1 ILEQAP
7 PTPDTN
13 NDRENDGPEPAVVPW
28 PVSAVTGQ
36 ALQAQAARLLSYA
49 RSHGDVT
56 AADIGH
62 ALVTTRS
69 VFAHRAVV
77 VAPGRDGLTE
87 GLAALARGEQSPAV
101 VTGRIPDERL
111 SSGARPKTVFVFPGQ
126 GAQFAG
132 MAAGLLDSA
141 PVFRRSLEE
150 CAAALAPYVDWDLL
164 AVLRGTAEPDW
175 LERVDIVQPA
185 LFAVMVSLSALWRA
199 TGVEPDV
206 VVGHSQGEIAAA
218 CVAGALSLRDAA
230 RVVAV
235 RSQALRAL
243 AGRGGMA
250 TVALGEADAARL
262 LARWDGR
269 LSVAAVNSPSSVVVS
284 GETGALRELL
294 DHCAAEGTRARRVPV
309 DYASHSAQVEEV
321 RDTLLTALRD
331 IEPAPPHTAFRSTVT
346 GDLVTDAG
354 LGAAYWYE
362 NLRRPVRLAEVTD
375 ALARQGYDVFL
386 EVSPHPVLVV
396 PVQETMDHAEAAD
409 ALVTGSLRRD
419 DAGPAGFLKAAAA
432 LWVEGVPVDWTPAFD
447 GRRGRRAELPTY
459 AFQRRS
465 YWLDD
470 RPTAAG
476 AVVSGVEADGHPLVD
491 AAVPAATGD
500 SLVLTGRLSVR
511 THPWLADHTV
521 HGTVLLPG
529 TAFLELALRAGE
541 LTGHRQVRDL
551 TVQAP
556 LALPAD
562 GGVTVQ
568 VVARRQDDGD
578 GWTVGVY
585 ARDEDDAPWTTHA
598 TGLLAPDGEPAPRDR
613 EAWPPPGAT
622 PVEVR
627 GHYARLAERG
637 YGYGPA
643 FQGLRAAWRAGGSV
657 FAEVEPDAGQPA
669 GAALFGLHPALLD
682 AALHAVSLP
691 DGDRSEA
698 PRDQRTLLPFSW
710 SDVRLHTPGAT
721 ALRVRVTP
729 TGRDSVSVAL
739 SDRAGNPVATVG
751 SLALRPVDPAR
762 LASARPGRDG
772 GLLRLAWPVAPAA
785 APADRP
791 AAGRW
796 ALLGSAGTGAGP
808 DLLAE
813 TVHHASLGALTE
825 SLDAGAAR
833 PDTIVAFWPPGPATD
848 AADTTAD
855 GAYPATDGADPT
867 SAGPNPSAP
876 GADPAGAGPNPTA
889 PGPNPTSAGPNP
901 TAPGPN
907 PTSAGP
913 NPTAHGPN
921 PTSAGPNPTAHGP
934 NPTSAGPNPTAH
946 GPNPTSAG
954 PHPTAHGADP
964 AGAGADAVR
973 QASAWA
979 LALLREF
986 LGDDRYAEA
995 RLVFVTRRAVP
1006 AHPSDVP
1013 DLAGAAVWG
1022 LVRSAQ
1028 TEHPGRL
1035 VLADVDPTRPAAGQL
1050 AAALTAGEP
1059 QCAVRAG
1066 KVHVPRLHTHRAEPS
1081 GAGAPAFGDGTVLI
1095 TGGTGT
1101 LGAVVARH
1109 LVDAHGVRRLL
1120 LVSRQGD
1127 AAPGAP
1133 ELVAELSG
1141 QGATV
1146 RAVACDVTDRDALAA
1161 LFADLAGGGAPVSAV
1176 IHAAGALDDAV
1187 VTAATP
1193 EQLERVT
1200 RPKVDAAL
1208 HLDALTRDLDLAA
1221 FVLFSSASGT
1231 LGTAGQAVYA
1241 AANAALDALALR
1253 RRASGLPGTSLAW
1266 GFWERRSGMTGH
1278 LSDADVARIARSGT
1292 RPLSV
1297 EQGLA
1302 LLDGALGSGEAVL
1315 VPLLLDTGALREQ
1328 AAAGAVRPVL
1338 RDLAPAART
1347 GTATGGG
1354 TGTGAPVLTGLDAL
1368 PGAERAQVL
1377 LGLVRATAASV
1388 LGHASA
1394 DAVPEGRGFVD
1405 LGFDSLAAVE
1415 LRNRLAAATGLRL
1428 PTTLVFDHPTPLAV
1442 AGRLG
1447 DLLAPPEA
1455 AGSVL
1460 TDLDRLASALRGT
1473 REDDDTRRRAVERLT
1488 DLLAE
1493 LAAAGAA
1500 DLRPALDEATDE
1512 ELFDLVDNGF
1522 GTAD

>member
-1 ILEQAP
+1 PRRAAISSFGVSGTNAHLILEQAP
-7 PTPDTN
+7 PTTQD
-13 NDRENDGPEPAVVPW
+13 DGENAGPEPAVVPW
-28 PVSAVTGQ
+28 PVSAATGQ
-36 ALQAQAARLLSYA
+36 ALPAQAARLLSYA

-69 VFAHRAVV
+69 LFAHRAVV
-77 VAPGRDGLTE
+77 VGADRDGLTE

-132 MAAGLLDSA
+132 MAAELLDSA

-284 GETGALRELL
+284 GESGALRELL
-294 DHCAAEGTRARRVPV
+294 DHCAADGTRARRVPV

-331 IEPAPPHTAFRSTVT
+331 IEPARPHTAFCSTVT

-396 PVQETMDHAEAAD
+396 PVQETMDHAEAAGV
-409 ALVTGSLRRD
+409 LVTGSLRRD
-419 DAGPAGFLKAAAA
+419 DAGPAGFLRAAAA
-432 LWVEGVPVDWTPAFD
+432 LWVEGVPVDWTSVFD

-470 RPTAAG
+470 RPTGAG
-476 AVVSGVEADGHPLVD
+476 AVVGGVEADGHPLVD
-491 AAVPAATGD
+491 AVVPAATGD
-500 SLVLTGRLSVR
+500 TLVLTGRLSVR

-556 LALPAD
+556 LALPED

-585 ARDEDDAPWTTHA
+585 TRDEDDAPWTAHA
-598 TGLLAPDGEPAPRDR
+598 TGLLALDGEPAPRDT

-691 DGDRSEA
+691 DD
-698 PRDQRTLLPFSW
+698 DQVGAAQDHRTLLPFAW

-721 ALRVRVTP
+721 ALRVRLTP

-739 SDRAGNPVATVG
+739 TDRAGNPVATVG

-762 LASARPGRDG
+762 LASARPARDG

-791 AAGRW
+791 AAGHW
-796 ALLGSAGTGAGP
+796 ALLGSAGTGADP

-813 TVHHASLGALTE
+813 TVHHASLAALTE
-825 SLDAGAAR
+825 SLDTGAAR
-833 PDTIVAFWPPGPATD
+833 PDTIVAFWPPA
-848 AADTTAD
+848 
-855 GAYPATDGADPT
+855 PATDGT
-867 SAGPNPSAP
+867 
-876 GADPAGAGPNPTA
+876 DPAGD
-889 PGPNPTSAGPNP
+889 
-901 TAPGPN
+901 
-907 PTSAGP
+907 
-913 NPTAHGPN
+913 
-921 PTSAGPNPTAHGP
+921 
-934 NPTSAGPNPTAH
+934 
-946 GPNPTSAG
+946 
-954 PHPTAHGADP
+954 GAD
-964 AGAGADAVR
+964 ATGDGTDAVR
-973 QASAWA
+973 QAASWA
-979 LALLREF
+979 LAVLQDF

-995 RLVFVTRRAVP
+995 RLVFVTRQAVP
-1006 AHPSDVP
+1006 ALPSDVP

-1035 VLADVDPTRPAAGQL
+1035 VLVDVDPARPAAGQL
-1050 AAALTAGEP
+1050 AAALAAGEP

-1066 KVHVPRLHTHRAEPS
+1066 KVHVPRLHTGRPEPS

-1141 QGATV
+1141 RGATV

-1161 LFADLAGGGAPVSAV
+1161 LFADLAGGDAPVSAV

-1253 RRASGLPGTSLAW
+1253 RRAGGLPGTSLAW
-1266 GFWERRSGMTGH
+1266 GFWEQRSGMTGH
-1278 LSDADVARIARSGT
+1278 LSDVDVARIARSGT

-1297 EQGLA
+1297 GQGLA
-1302 LLDGALGSGEAVL
+1302 LLDRALGSGEAVL

-1338 RDLAPAART
+1338 RDLAPGART
-1347 GTATGGG
+1347 GTATGRG

-1368 PGAERAQVL
+1368 SGTERAQVL
-1377 LGLVRATAASV
+1377 LDLVRATAAAV

-1447 DLLAPPEA
+1447 ELLAPPDE

-1460 TDLDRLASALRGT
+1460 TDLDRLAAALRGT
-1473 REDDDTRRRAVERLT
+1473 REDDGTRRRAVERLT